1 MGLERVHVRGI
12 APERLEPLIGTE
24 RAAAFAQTAY
34 AARAFL
40 EGRSVLNVNSTA
52 TGGGVAELLQTL
64 LAYARGAG
72 VDARWAVIQGNPRFF
87 EITKR
92 IHNHLYGTPGDGGPL
107 GAAER
112 RDYEDTARQNVDEL
126 AAMVGTGDVVV
137 LHDPQTAA
145 LVPAVRRGGG
155 RVVWRCHVGI
165 DVPNDYS
172 QLAWSF
178 LRPYL
183 EDVDG
188 FVFSCAHFAPE
199 WIPHDRLTVIP
210 PSIDP
215 FSAKNEL
222 IEPDD
227 VLRTLQRVGLLAGTV
242 SASQSD
248 AQFTR
253 RDGSRGRVRRPVDMV
268 GTQPPPP
275 PDVPIVLQA
284 SRWDTLKD
292 MPGVM
297 LGFAERLAG
306 LGDAHLMLAGPEAI
320 GVADDP
326 EAMGVLEE
334 CRTIW
339 RRLPARARERIH
351 LVCVP
356 MADPDEAAAIVNA
369 LQRYAT
375 VVVQKSLAEG
385 FGLTVAEAMW
395 KGRPVVGSAVGGI
408 IDQIVSGETGWL
420 LADPTDLDEYAN
432 AIGRLLADRAGADR
446 MGAGGQQRAR
456 SHFLADRHL
465 SQWAELFARV
475 VNR

>member
-1 MGLERVHVRGI
+1 
-12 APERLEPLIGTE
+12 
-24 RAAAFAQTAY
+24 
-34 AARAFL
+34 
-40 EGRSVLNVNSTA
+40 
-52 TGGGVAELLQTL
+52 
-64 LAYARGAG
+64 
-72 VDARWAVIQGNPRFF
+72 
-87 EITKR
+87 
-92 IHNHLYGTPGDGGPL
+92 
-107 GAAER
+107 
-112 RDYEDTARQNVDEL
+112 
-126 AAMVGTGDVVV
+126 
-137 LHDPQTAA
+137 
-145 LVPAVRRGGG
+145 
-155 RVVWRCHVGI
+155 
-165 DVPNDYS
+165 
-172 QLAWSF
+172 
-178 LRPYL
+178 
-183 EDVDG
+183 
-188 FVFSCAHFAPE
+188 
-199 WIPHDRLTVIP
+199 
-210 PSIDP
+210 
-215 FSAKNEL
+215 
-222 IEPDD
+222 
-227 VLRTLQRVGLLAGTV
+227 
-242 SASQSD
+242 
-248 AQFTR
+248 
-253 RDGSRGRVRRPVDMV
+253 MV